1 MSNHVL
7 QQFHNSTD
15 TLNKLFNTISNAN
28 PQTIFFLFLK
38 IIKIISAFVYLHL
51 QFTCIVITLRIQH
64 SFFYFFLDVKFF

>member
-28 PQTIFFLFLK
+28 PQTIFFLL
-38 IIKIISAFVYLHL
+38 
-51 QFTCIVITLRIQH
+51 
-64 SFFYFFLDVKFF
+64 FFLNNLKYY